1 MVTRNFEKY
10 GVYLGLIVIIPFLFN
25 WITVPNISLTVLSIF
40 FGGLL
45 SIYLILPTIQHF
57 EQFKFII
64 ESGHIKDLIDYIRLP
79 VILSL
84 SLIILDL
91 IKNSLNVILPNWL
104 IILYNT
110 IYLGLWGIFILSL
123 IRIIIILPK
132 ILLNEL
138 NKNGKK

>member
-1 MVTRNFEKY
+1 M
-10 GVYLGLIVIIPFLFN
+10 GLIVIIPFLFN